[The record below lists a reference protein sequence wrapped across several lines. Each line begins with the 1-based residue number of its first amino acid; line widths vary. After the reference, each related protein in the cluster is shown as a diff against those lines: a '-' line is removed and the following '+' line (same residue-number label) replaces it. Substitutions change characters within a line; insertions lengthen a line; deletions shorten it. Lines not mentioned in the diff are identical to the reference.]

1 MLTGV
6 LMKLVRFS
14 EKGKNKPKVGLM
26 TDKYVIDLNKAYASY
41 LKSEGEAKKG
51 DLVKSVI
58 DFFEKGDMAK
68 DAASKVLKYVKGKE
82 SSLATEVFKSKD
94 VTLHSPISAPPKIIA
109 LAGNYISH
117 VREVRKDR
125 PLPRGIMLFSKS
137 IGKFG
142 VIGPGEDIL
151 VPNTIKKL
159 DYELELGIVIGKQGK
174 YIPVEKAYEHVGGYT
189 VFNDVCDRWF
199 LMDVPAFDWYGMKA
213 QDSFSVFGPCIRTDI
228 DDPNDLRMTLKVDGE
243 LRQDGATSDMINPV
257 PNVVSYVSSLVTL
270 EVGDIIA
277 TGTCEGNSMTW
288 GRRENIPSG
297 GKWLQDGQ
305 AIEAWIEKIGTLKN
319 KVKFEEPIYRS

>member
-1 MLTGV
+1 
-6 LMKLVRFS
+6 MKLVRFLA
-14 EKGKNKPKVGLM
+14 KKKDKPKFGLM
-26 TDKYVIDLNKAYASY
+26 TEKHVIDLNKAYASY
-41 LKSEGEAKKG
+41 LKAEEKDEKGE
-51 DLVKSVI
+51 SVVADNI
-58 DFFEKGDMAK
+58 IEFFEKGD
-68 DAASKVLKYVKGKE
+68 AAVKAVRKVLKYVNGKE
-82 SSLATEVFKSKD
+82 SELQGQVFKTKN
-94 VTLHSPISAPPKIIA
+94 VKLLSPIESPPKIIA

-125 PLPRGIMLFSKS
+125 PLPSGISLFSKS

-142 VIGPGEDIL
+142 IVGPGEDIL

-159 DYELELGIVIGKQGK
+159 DYELELGVVIGKQGK
-174 YIPVEKAYEHVGGYT
+174 YIPVEKAYDHIGGYT
-189 VFNDVCDRWF
+189 VFNDICDRWF
-199 LMDVPAFDWYGMKA
+199 LMDVPRFDWFGMKA
-213 QDSFSVFGPCIRTDI
+213 QDSFSVYGPCIETDI

-257 PNVVSYVSSLVTL
+257 PHVVSYVSGLVTL
-270 EVGDIIA
+270 EVGDVIA

-305 AIEAWIEKIGTLKN
+305 VIEAWIEKIGSFKN
-319 KVKFEEPIYRS
+319 MVKFEEPVYRC